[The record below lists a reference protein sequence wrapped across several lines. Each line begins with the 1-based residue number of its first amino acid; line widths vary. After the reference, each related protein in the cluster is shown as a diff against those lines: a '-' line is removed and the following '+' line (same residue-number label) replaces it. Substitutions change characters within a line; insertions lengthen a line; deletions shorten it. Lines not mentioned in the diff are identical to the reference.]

1 LAFGQCREG
10 GQSRGATRHAFFPLD
25 LLAGEC
31 KRNPTALSLSSQVHK
46 PRISATSGSPWR
58 LNHLDHLFLAWMGS
72 NFTWGIVAL
81 RKGKMT
87 IEGGYL

>member
-1 LAFGQCREG
+1 
-10 GQSRGATRHAFFPLD
+10 
-25 LLAGEC
+25 
-31 KRNPTALSLSSQVHK
+31 
-46 PRISATSGSPWR
+46 